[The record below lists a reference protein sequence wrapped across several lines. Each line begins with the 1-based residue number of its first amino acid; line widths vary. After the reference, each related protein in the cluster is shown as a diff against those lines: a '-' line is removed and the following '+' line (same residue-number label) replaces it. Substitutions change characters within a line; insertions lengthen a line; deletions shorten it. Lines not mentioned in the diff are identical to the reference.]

1 MRKQAKL
8 EADCNMVI
16 LSIGFCLYV
25 EAYLSGCGIQL
36 ATISR
41 LMRKALHKSSSNV
54 NMWLLLLWLQNG
66 GEGGPTFIFTFLSWR
81 LYNAINS

>member
-1 MRKQAKL
+1 MKSFSLKKKKNTLRKQAKL

-16 LSIGFCLYV
+16 LSIGFCLYI

-41 LMRKALHKSSSNV
+41 LMRKALHK
-54 NMWLLLLWLQNG
+54 
-66 GEGGPTFIFTFLSWR
+66 F
-81 LYNAINS
+81 